1 MTAVQTVATMSK
13 GEFARL
19 INVSPGRVSQYIAS
33 GQIGP
38 DALDGEGR
46 SARIIVDKATRQ
58 LNARLDVAQRVGING
73 IGTRLSSDAPSPEAA
88 PSQNSL
94 PIELLRTQSDIVA
107 DQIAREKL
115 EQAKMQTARAR
126 RDEALAAGRYML
138 ADEARAETAKAVGMA
153 FRVMEGGLADMASE
167 LAARFEIPQRD
178 IMHQLQKSFRGVRER
193 AAQGFRNEAEALDKT
208 VVDQVGEEDQ

>member
-73 IGTRLSSDAPSPEAA
+73 MGTRLAGEAA
-88 PSQNSL
+88 MPETAPAQNAL
-94 PIELLRTQSDIVA
+94 PIEVLRTQSDIVA

-153 FRVMEGGLADMASE
+153 LGTKIPGFP
-167 LAARFEIPQRD
+167 AAVCYHGAMIRPFSSVLPRP
-178 IMHQLQKSFRGVRER
+178 SSTCSGSPSR
-193 AAQGFRNEAEALDKT
+193 
-208 VVDQVGEEDQ
+208 